1 MIKMAQIT
9 QKQGLRGI
17 ISNPMEFIL
26 LLVLFIYIV
35 SPIDLLSL
43 NPVDDI
49 VAVIIILLIL
59 FPIVGITR

>member
-1 MIKMAQIT
+1 MK
-9 QKQGLRGI
+9 L
-17 ISNPMEFIL
+17 IL

-49 VAVIIILLIL
+49 FAVIIILLIL
-59 FPIVGITR
+59 FPIVGITGG

>member
-1 MIKMAQIT
+1 MPQI
-9 QKQGLRGI
+9 QGVR
-17 ISNPMEFIL
+17 NNAFKFIL

-49 VAVIIILLIL
+49 FAVIIILLIL
-59 FPIVGITR
+59 FPIVGVLKGD

>member
-1 MIKMAQIT
+1 MPQI
-9 QKQGLRGI
+9 QEVRNNAFK
-17 ISNPMEFIL
+17 FIL

-49 VAVIIILLIL
+49 FAVIIILLIL
-59 FPIVGITR
+59 FPIVGITGG

>member
-1 MIKMAQIT
+1 
-9 QKQGLRGI
+9 
-17 ISNPMEFIL
+17 MEFIL

-49 VAVIIILLIL
+49 IAVIIILLIL